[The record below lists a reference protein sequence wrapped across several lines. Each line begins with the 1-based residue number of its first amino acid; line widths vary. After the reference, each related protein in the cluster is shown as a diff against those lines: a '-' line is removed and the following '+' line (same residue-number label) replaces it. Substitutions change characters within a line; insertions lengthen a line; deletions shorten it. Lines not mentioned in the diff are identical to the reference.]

1 MGCGALSVLAVFQ
14 PLRRDDQY
22 EIHVLVGTERSHLE
36 AQEVALRICK
46 FSIFPNSTQTSIQG
60 SFLLLCLFKL
70 FQFGGNQSL
79 LCTDH
84 AHGIAGCV
92 GWACRDI
99 HCIAGCG
106 VGVCTGAAAWQRLHK
121 LLWLL
126 CSGACSAPT
135 PGSTRLPTIFQLC
148 RKTLSSSNQMHVV
161 VFLRSEPLA
170 QAGFISTLH
179 APVDEDGK

>member
-36 AQEVALRICK
+36 AQEAALRICK

-106 VGVCTGAAAWQRLHK
+106 VCARGQQRGRGCTSSCGCCALEPV
-121 LLWLL
+121 LLPPQDLPGYPPFFNSAERPFPPPTRCMLL
-126 CSGACSAPT
+126 FS
-135 PGSTRLPTIFQLC
+135 
-148 RKTLSSSNQMHVV
+148 
-161 VFLRSEPLA
+161 
-170 QAGFISTLH
+170 
-179 APVDEDGK
+179 